1 MQTCES
7 VIDGFELGQGR
18 KGLTCSSFVR
28 SSGQTGIT
36 TVSAISL
43 LCGAKSLMARESSMS
58 SSYRDLRVWQKSMDL
73 AEHVYR
79 LTENFPRAE
88 IYGLTSQLR
97 RAAVSIPSNIAE
109 GQGRTSKGEFRLFLG
124 NARGSLLEVE
134 TQLMLANRMAYLNG
148 GELSSILEECS
159 TIGSMLNGL
168 LASVSKASSSISR

>member
-1 MQTCES
+1 
-7 VIDGFELGQGR
+7 
-18 KGLTCSSFVR
+18 
-28 SSGQTGIT
+28 
-36 TVSAISL
+36 
-43 LCGAKSLMARESSMS
+43 MS

-79 LTENFPRAE
+79 VTEAFPRAE

-134 TQLMLANRMAYLNG
+134 TQLMLATRMAYLNG
-148 GELSSILEECS
+148 GDLSSILEECA

-168 LASVSKASSSISR
+168 LASVSKARPHQ

>member
-1 MQTCES
+1 MFQFREKSWTARDDNCFGDIMTQWGEIS
-7 VIDGFELGQGR
+7 DGKIGSR
-18 KGLTCSSFVR
+18 
-28 SSGQTGIT
+28 
-36 TVSAISL
+36 
-43 LCGAKSLMARESSMS
+43 MS

-79 LTENFPRAE
+79 VTETFPRAE

-134 TQLMLANRMAYLNG
+134 TQLMLANRMAYLDKDS
-148 GELSSILEECS
+148 LSSILEES
-159 TIGSMLNGL
+159 ATVGSMLNGL
-168 LASVSKASSSISR
+168 LASVSKASPNR